1 MTTED
6 LKALPLL
13 QTSTIA
19 EACKDPATL
28 DYILSCLA
36 RFFSGDYGETCAE
49 DAEYNNSDLASGS
62 GHVLARYKA
71 AEKLSSDIYI
81 ESHFDAEYLDNI
93 EYSHTMIMYP
103 EER

>member
-1 MTTED
+1 MIIFSH
-6 LKALPLL
+6 ALPG
-13 QTSTIA
+13 
-19 EACKDPATL
+19 
-28 DYILSCLA
+28 
-36 RFFSGDYGETCAE
+36 FFSGDYGETCAE
-49 DAEYNNSDLASGS
+49 DAKYNNSDLASGS

-71 AEKLSSDIYI
+71 AEKLSGDIYI